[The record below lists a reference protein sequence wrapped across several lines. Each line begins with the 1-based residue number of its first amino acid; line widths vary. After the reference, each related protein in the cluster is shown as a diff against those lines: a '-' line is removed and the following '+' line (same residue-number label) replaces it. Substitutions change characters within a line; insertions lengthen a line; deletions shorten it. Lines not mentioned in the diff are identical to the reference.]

1 MDLTISV
8 VDSKGNELYAAT
20 GTDLVQLD
28 GRNRPYREGD
38 RIILEA
44 SEENVELEVM
54 LDASLSPSIVYLPSG
69 CLEFPVPFEK
79 RSRAYAEGA
88 FCGRRSWGY
97 ARVLDARERGNYRNL
112 ALNSHDLEGEVSL
125 YPHASTNSGAT
136 DDRYLARN
144 AIDGV
149 FQTCCHAEWPYESWG
164 INGRE
169 DAWLQ
174 VDFGRPVH
182 ACELVLFLRA
192 DFPHDAWWERARVT
206 CSDGFD
212 AEVSLGKT
220 GGPQR
225 FDLGGRDT
233 EWLRLSDLKKV
244 DDPSPWPALSQL
256 MVMGRLI

>member
-1 MDLTISV
+1 MGLHICVASGGGSIRSEGAGDDLAMIDLRYADFAEGDCIVVESDKAPAEVEVCLDPYLRPSV
-8 VDSKGNELYAAT
+8 VW
-20 GTDLVQLD
+20 
-28 GRNRPYREGD
+28 
-38 RIILEA
+38 
-44 SEENVELEVM
+44 
-54 LDASLSPSIVYLPSG
+54 LDAGRLV
-69 CLEFPVPFEK
+69 FPVPFGVAREPYGQP
-79 RSRAYAEGA
+79 AFEGETH
-88 FCGRRSWGY
+88 WGY
-97 ARVLDARERGNYRNL
+97 VRLLDGRERGNWRNL
-112 ALNSHDLEGEVSL
+112 ALNSHDLEGVAGVF
-125 YPHASTNSGAT
+125 PHASTNSGAT
-136 DDRYLARN
+136 NVRFLARN

-149 FQTCCHAEWPYESWG
+149 FQSCHHGRWPYGSWG

-206 CSDGFD
+206 CSDGYD
-212 AEVSLGKT
+212 VEVSLEKT

-225 FDLGGRDT
+225 FDLGGRDI
-233 EWLRLSDLKKV
+233 EWLRLSDLKKA